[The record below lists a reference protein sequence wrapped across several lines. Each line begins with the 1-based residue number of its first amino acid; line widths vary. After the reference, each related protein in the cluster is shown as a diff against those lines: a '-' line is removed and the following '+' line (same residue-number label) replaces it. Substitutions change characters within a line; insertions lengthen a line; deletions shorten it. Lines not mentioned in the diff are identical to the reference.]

1 MKFADKLK
9 KLMKDLGISQSK
21 VSQLT
26 GYGKSSVSQWVSGKN
41 EPSAEKKKEIALALG
56 VPKNYFDEF
65 EAGATLQNNPV
76 FNLPI
81 HVAAR
86 LMGKSKGF
94 VQDGLKDERF
104 PWGYAVKMSTKWSYW
119 INSKRFSEI
128 EGIDLHL
135 NEIN

>member
-86 LMGKSKGF
+86 LMGK
-94 VQDGLKDERF
+94 
-104 PWGYAVKMSTKWSYW
+104 
-119 INSKRFSEI
+119 
-128 EGIDLHL
+128 
-135 NEIN
+135 

>member
-56 VPKNYFDEF
+56 VPKDYFDEF

-104 PWGYAVKMSTKWSYW
+104 PWGYAVKMPTKWSYW

-128 EGIDLHL
+128 EGIDLPL
-135 NEIN
+135 NEIT

>member
-128 EGIDLHL
+128 EGIDLPL
-135 NEIN
+135 NEIT

>member
-56 VPKNYFDEF
+56 VSKNYFDEF

-128 EGIDLHL
+128 EGIDLPL
-135 NEIN
+135 NEIT

>member
-128 EGIDLHL
+128 EGIDLPL
-135 NEIN
+135 NEIA